1 MITFKQYINSQNETE
16 NNLYQTYKSSIHDA
30 YEVAVKLINSNND
43 VPQHLIDSISK
54 SLKLSLDIA
63 KKLIKKHIEV
73 PKQLWFTIVNSS
85 GDIIASNLAY
95 HYIVNSNKIFPDIP
109 EELMN
114 KITNSEYAMK
124 SFLTSISNH
133 VDILRKH
140 KTKLQNFDKEYP
152 IEYEKFLKKNPEF
165 LEVTI

>member
-73 PKQLWFTIVNSS
+73 PKQLINTIKSTGTIVLN
-85 GDIIASNLAY
+85 NLLFY
-95 HYIVNSNKIFPDIP
+95 YISINNNIFPDIP
-109 EELMN
+109 QEFIDRIKEDDEAMIRFINNL
-114 KITNSEYAMK
+114 KTHSEN
-124 SFLTSISNH
+124 FNINNQTISE
-133 VDILRKH
+133 IK
-140 KTKLQNFDKEYP
+140 KYQNDFE
-152 IEYEKFLKKNPEF
+152 IFLKNNPEF
-165 LEVTI
+165 LTIML